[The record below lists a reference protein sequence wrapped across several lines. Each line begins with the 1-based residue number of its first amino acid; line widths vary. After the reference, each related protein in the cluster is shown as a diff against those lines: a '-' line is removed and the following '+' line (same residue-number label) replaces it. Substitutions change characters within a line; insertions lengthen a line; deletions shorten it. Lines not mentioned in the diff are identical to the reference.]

1 MDAAAIAD
9 IFATFRPIHCRRMFG
24 GLGLF
29 VDGVMFGL
37 VAADRIYLKTDDD
50 FARELEGRGSEP
62 FVYEKGGRRVTIA
75 YWSLPEAAIDD
86 ADAAAELAARATRIA
101 CAAALAKPRTSR
113 VSKKIAGGRVS
124 PP

>member
-1 MDAAAIAD
+1 MDEAAIAD
-9 IFATFRPIHCRRMFG
+9 IFATFRPIRRRRMFG
-24 GLGLF
+24 GLGLYAE
-29 VDGVMFGL
+29 GVMFAIVVGET
-37 VAADRIYLKTDDD
+37 IYLKTDDE

-86 ADAAAELAARATRIA
+86 ADAAAELAARAARIA
-101 CAAALAKPRTSR
+101 FAAAVAKPRKSR
-113 VSKKIAGGRVS
+113 TSKKIAGGRVS